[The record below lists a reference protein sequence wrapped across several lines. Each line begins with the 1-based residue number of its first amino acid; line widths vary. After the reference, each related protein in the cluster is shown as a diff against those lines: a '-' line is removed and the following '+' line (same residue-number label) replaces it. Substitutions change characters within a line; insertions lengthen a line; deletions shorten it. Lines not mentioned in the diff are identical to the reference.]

1 MIENIGTSLLQILNS
16 TYLYTQT
23 FLFLFTLLLFI
34 VILLCNCILP
44 EILSPLQLNAPLIN
58 LFISCL
64 SLYFPQFLV
73 IAIIFTTS
81 VLSNVLDSIMTEITS
96 FYAWLIILNI
106 MIISS
111 ILVIWN
117 DKILFFMVKYYSI
130 VYILPYHIFF
140 INWWTLFTT
149 GEM

>member
-1 MIENIGTSLLQILNS
+1 
-16 TYLYTQT
+16 
-23 FLFLFTLLLFI
+23 
-34 VILLCNCILP
+34 
-44 EILSPLQLNAPLIN
+44 
-58 LFISCL
+58 
-64 SLYFPQFLV
+64 
-73 IAIIFTTS
+73 
-81 VLSNVLDSIMTEITS
+81 MTEITS